1 MHRMWGGSSPSS
13 VSACSRVI
21 QVTGFDASCILAIGG
36 APVALNANG
45 YRMMTSKPR
54 HQTAIQTLTA
64 SVGLAPTKVMVL
76 DALRKQRNLS
86 DYSGELVPDAAAAE
100 CFASASD
107 LLTHVRGC

>member
-45 YRMMTSKPR
+45 YRTMTSKPR
-54 HQTAIQTLTA
+54 HGNGDPNAHGQRETCSNESDGARCLAQATQ
-64 SVGLAPTKVMVL
+64 SVGLL
-76 DALRKQRNLS
+76 
-86 DYSGELVPDAAAAE
+86 G
-100 CFASASD
+100 
-107 LLTHVRGC
+107 